1 MGQPIVLKRL
11 MRHLISVCAI
21 AAVLLI
27 GSACTTTPN
36 LPAGVVKQSSQV
48 NCGNVSVAVDF
59 YFQKRAGP
67 QPMVVVVHGFS
78 RSKRYMAGWGAD
90 LAGHGMIA
98 AVMTQPYWAKHSL
111 NGEAVARLVEIG
123 RAGKWPIAA
132 RGNGKV
138 GLVGFSM
145 GGLTTLLAA
154 ASISPPIDA
163 WVGLDPVDHAG
174 RGAGRA
180 ALVKV
185 PGLAL
190 LAEPSPFNE
199 QNNAFAMLHSYGGAL
214 QMIKVTGAT
223 HCDAESPSDIL
234 GQIACGRV
242 DPMRHTR
249 FRTATLEF
257 LDGAFSGGPRTRVKA
272 LDGLEIV
279 HGK

>member
-1 MGQPIVLKRL
+1 MLKRPL
-11 MRHLISVCAI
+11 RILIILCAI
-21 AAVLLI
+21 TAVLLI
-27 GSACTTTPN
+27 GTTCTTVPE

-48 NCGNVSVAVDF
+48 ECGKDSVAVDF
-59 YFQKRAGP
+59 YFQKQAAL
-67 QPMVVVVHGFS
+67 QPLVVVVHGFS

-111 NGEAVARLVEIG
+111 NGQAIARLVELG
-123 RAGKWPIAA
+123 RAGKWPVDA
-132 RGNGKV
+132 RSNGKV

-154 ASISPPIDA
+154 ASLSPPVDA

-174 RGAGRA
+174 RGAAKA

-190 LAEPSPFNE
+190 LAEPSAFNG
-199 QNNAFAMLHSYGGAL
+199 QGNALAMLHDYGGPL
-214 QMIKVTGAT
+214 QVIKVTGTT

-234 GQIACGRV
+234 GQLACGRV
-242 DPMRHTR
+242 DPLRHDR
-249 FRTATLEF
+249 FRATTLEF
-257 LDGAFSGGPRTRVKA
+257 LDGVFSGGVRTQVRTR
-272 LDGLEIV
+272 DGLEVVRI
-279 HGK
+279 K

>member
-1 MGQPIVLKRL
+1 MLKRL
-11 MRHLISVCAI
+11 LRLLITVCAI
-21 AAVLLI
+21 ATVLII
-27 GSACTTTPN
+27 GTTCTTTPE
-36 LPAGVVKQSSQV
+36 LPAGVVKQSTRV
-48 NCGNVSVAVDF
+48 PCGKESVAVDF
-59 YFQKRAGP
+59 YFQKQASP

-90 LAGHGMIA
+90 IAGHGMIA
-98 AVMTQPYWAKHSL
+98 AVMTQPYWAKHIR
-111 NGEAVARLVEIG
+111 NGKAIARIAELG
-123 RAGKWPIAA
+123 RAGKWPINA

-154 ASISPPIDA
+154 ATLSQPMDA

-174 RGAGRA
+174 RGAAKA

-190 LAEPSPFNE
+190 LAEPSPFNG
-199 QNNAFAMLHSYGGAL
+199 QGNALAMLHDYGGPL
-214 QMIKVTGAT
+214 QVMKVTGAT
-223 HCDAESPSDIL
+223 HCDAESPTDIL
-234 GQIACGRV
+234 GQLACGWV
-242 DPMRHTR
+242 NPMRHDR

-257 LDGAFSGGPRTRVKA
+257 LDGAFSRKA
-272 LDGLEIV
+272 RPQIKAFDGLEEV

>member
-1 MGQPIVLKRL
+1 MLKRPL
-11 MRHLISVCAI
+11 RLLVTVCALS
-21 AAVLLI
+21 AVLLF
-27 GSACTTTPN
+27 GTTCTTIPD

-48 NCGNVSVAVDF
+48 TCGKDSVAVDF
-59 YFQKRAGP
+59 YFQKQAAP
-67 QPMVVVVHGFS
+67 QPLVVVVHGFS

-98 AVMTQPYWAKHSL
+98 AVMTQPYWAEHSR
-111 NGEAVARLVEIG
+111 NAEVIARLVELG

-154 ASISPPIDA
+154 ASLSPPVDA

-174 RGAGRA
+174 SGAAKA
-180 ALVKV
+180 ALVKP

-190 LAEPSPFNE
+190 LAEPSPFNA
-199 QNNAFAMLHSYGGAL
+199 QGNARTMLHDYGGPL
-214 QMIKVTGAT
+214 QVIKVTGAT

-234 GQIACGRV
+234 GQLACGRV
-242 DPMRHTR
+242 DPVRHDR
-249 FRTATLEF
+249 FRAATLEF
-257 LDGAFSGGPRTRVKA
+257 LDGVFSGGVHTQARAR
-272 LDGLEIV
+272 DGLEV
-279 HGK
+279 VRGK